1 VQSVYDRKEF
11 KIDRFELMRL
21 LDEMREKYE
30 NVNALFCDI
39 VEVLLIVDWE
49 LRLTCEQV
57 LEMMPPFGKIKESF
71 GNVEKGV
78 KGKKE
83 VSKGSGGGKGGFS
96 KSDLG
101 KYGSGG

>member
-1 VQSVYDRKEF
+1 
-11 KIDRFELMRL
+11 MRL
-21 LDEMREKYE
+21 LDEMRVKYE

-71 GNVEKGV
+71 GNVQ

-83 VSKGSGGGKGGFS
+83 GVKGNGGGEVNFS